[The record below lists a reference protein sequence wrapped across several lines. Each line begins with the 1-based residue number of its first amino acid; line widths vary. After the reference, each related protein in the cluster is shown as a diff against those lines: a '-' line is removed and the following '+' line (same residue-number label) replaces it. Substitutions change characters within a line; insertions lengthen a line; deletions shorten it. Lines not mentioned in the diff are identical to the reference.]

1 MEKFYKMWEPVLKSF
16 KMHYPEL
23 YEQMVDWHPSA
34 HLQIAIKLNNGKY
47 ITYDL
52 IDDLIGTTYDP
63 YASTDRLDE
72 DMWKD
77 NFAKRLTN
85 RMRTGCISQSILS
98 DLTGISMVTLS
109 KYMNGRAIPS
119 GYNLDRIAR
128 ALKCS
133 IAELTDAR

>member
-1 MEKFYKMWEPVLKSF
+1 MEKYYKMWEPVLNSF
-16 KMHYPEL
+16 KMIYPEL
-23 YEQMVDWHPSA
+23 YDQMIDWYPSA
-34 HLQIAIKLNNGKY
+34 HLQIAVKLTDGKY

-63 YASTDRLDE
+63 HASNDDLNEELWRN
-72 DMWKD
+72 
-77 NFAKRLTN
+77 NFAKRLAN
-85 RMRTGCISQSILS
+85 RMRTSGMTQGRLS
-98 DLTGISMVTLS
+98 DITGISMVTLS

-133 IAELTDAR
+133 IAELTYIR